1 MTAAD
6 ASDIVGSLPSS
17 PNTNLKREDA
27 FQMKTGLRLIACALV
42 LFGALV
48 TPSLAQQKGPHE
60 AEFRT
65 FYNDFLKAAQAND
78 KEKLA
83 DMIAYP
89 VAYWSSGTKK
99 DGQEGSIK
107 DKADFLARFNVL
119 FTNYMRLHLPKAKV
133 QSTAELWYT
142 SWKDGY
148 SECAFEFKYV
158 EGTGFKITTYDVGA
172 Y

>member
-1 MTAAD
+1 
-6 ASDIVGSLPSS
+6 
-17 PNTNLKREDA
+17 
-27 FQMKTGLRLIACALV
+27 MKTSLRLIACALV

-48 TPSLAQQKGPHE
+48 MPSLAQQKGAQQKGPHE

-65 FYNDFLKAAQAND
+65 FYAAFLKAVQAND
-78 KEKLA
+78 KEKIA

-89 VAYWSSGTKK
+89 VSSWSLKTKPET
-99 DGQEGSIK
+99 QIK

-119 FTNYMRLHLPKAKV
+119 FTSYIRLHLPKAKL
-133 QSTAELWYT
+133 QSTPELWFT
-142 SWKDGY
+142 SWRDGN

-158 EGTGFKITTYDVGA
+158 EGAGFKLFTYDVGA

>member
-1 MTAAD
+1 MK
-6 ASDIVGSLPSS
+6 PS
-17 PNTNLKREDA
+17 
-27 FQMKTGLRLIACALV
+27 LRLIACALV

-48 TPSLAQQKGPHE
+48 MPSLAQQKGPHE
-60 AEFRT
+60 AEFRP
-65 FYNDFLKAAQAND
+65 FYADFLKAAQAND

-89 VAYWSSGTKK
+89 VSSWSVRDKK
-99 DGQEGSIK
+99 AETSIK

-119 FTNYMRLHLPKAKV
+119 FTNYMRLHLPKAKL
-133 QSTAELWYT
+133 QSTPELWYT
-142 SWKDGY
+142 SWRDGS

-158 EGTGFKITTYDVGA
+158 EGAGFKIFTYDVGA

>member
-1 MTAAD
+1 
-6 ASDIVGSLPSS
+6 
-17 PNTNLKREDA
+17 
-27 FQMKTGLRLIACALV
+27 MKTSLRLIACALV

-60 AEFRT
+60 AEFRA
-65 FYNDFLKAAQAND
+65 FYAAFVKAVQAND
-78 KEKLA
+78 KEKIA

-89 VAYWSSGTKK
+89 VSSWSITTK
-99 DGQEGSIK
+99 GNVQEGSIK

-133 QSTAELWYT
+133 QSGSDMWIATWR
-142 SWKDGY
+142 DGA
-148 SECAFEFKYV
+148 SECGFEFKYI
-158 EGTGFKITTYDVGA
+158 EGTGFKIIDYDIGA

>member
-1 MTAAD
+1 
-6 ASDIVGSLPSS
+6 
-17 PNTNLKREDA
+17 
-27 FQMKTGLRLIACALV
+27 MKTSLRLIACALV

-48 TPSLAQQKGPHE
+48 MPSLAQQKGPHE
-60 AEFRT
+60 PEFRT
-65 FYNDFLKAAQAND
+65 FYADFLKAVQAND

-89 VAYWSSGTKK
+89 VSSWSIGTTRNYK
-99 DGQEGSIK
+99 EGSIK

-119 FTNYMRLHLPKAKV
+119 FTSYIRLHLPKAKL
-133 QSTAELWYT
+133 QSTPELWFT
-142 SWKDGY
+142 SWRDGN
-148 SECAFEFKYV
+148 SECAFQFKYL

>member
-1 MTAAD
+1 
-6 ASDIVGSLPSS
+6 
-17 PNTNLKREDA
+17 
-27 FQMKTGLRLIACALV
+27 MKTLRLIACAFV
-42 LFGALV
+42 LFVALI
-48 TPSLAQQKGPHE
+48 PPGLAQQKGPHE

-65 FYNDFLKAAQAND
+65 FYAAFLKAVQAND
-78 KEKLA
+78 KEKIA

-89 VAYWSSGTKK
+89 VSSWSIGTTRNY
-99 DGQEGSIK
+99 QEGSIK
-107 DKADFLARFNVL
+107 DKADFLARFNLL

-133 QSTAELWYT
+133 QSTPDLWFT
-142 SWKDGY
+142 SWRDGH

>member
-1 MTAAD
+1 
-6 ASDIVGSLPSS
+6 
-17 PNTNLKREDA
+17 
-27 FQMKTGLRLIACALV
+27 MKTSLRLIACALV

-48 TPSLAQQKGPHE
+48 MPGMAQQKGAQQKGPHE
-60 AEFRT
+60 AEFGT
-65 FYNDFLKAAQAND
+65 FYAAFLKAVQEND
-78 KEKLA
+78 KEKIA

-89 VAYWSSGTKK
+89 VSSWSLKAKPET
-99 DGQEGSIK
+99 SIK

-133 QSTAELWYT
+133 QSTPELWFT
-142 SWKDGY
+142 SWRDGY
-148 SECAFEFKYV
+148 SEYAFVFKYV

>member
-1 MTAAD
+1 
-6 ASDIVGSLPSS
+6 
-17 PNTNLKREDA
+17 
-27 FQMKTGLRLIACALV
+27 MKTSLRLIACALV
-42 LFGALV
+42 LFGTLV
-48 TPSLAQQKGPHE
+48 MPGASQQKAQQRPQQTGPHE

-65 FYNDFLKAAQAND
+65 FYAAFLKAVQEND
-78 KEKLA
+78 KEKIA

-89 VAYWSSGTKK
+89 VSSWSIHMKVGVK
-99 DGQEGSIK
+99 EGSIK

-133 QSTAELWYT
+133 QSTPELWFT
-142 SWKDGY
+142 SWRDGY

-158 EGTGFKITTYDVGA
+158 EGSGFKLFTYDVGA

>member
-1 MTAAD
+1 ME
-6 ASDIVGSLPSS
+6 P
-17 PNTNLKREDA
+17 R
-27 FQMKTGLRLIACALV
+27 LRLIACALV
-42 LFGALV
+42 LFGV
-48 TPSLAQQKGPHE
+48 MVVPSLAQQKGPHE

-65 FYNDFLKAAQAND
+65 FYAAFVKAVQAND
-78 KEKLA
+78 KEKIA

-89 VAYWSSGTKK
+89 VSSWSITTK
-99 DGQEGSIK
+99 GNVQEGSIK

-133 QSTAELWYT
+133 QSTPDLWFT

-148 SECAFEFKYV
+148 AEYAFEFKYV
-158 EGTGFKITTYDVGA
+158 EGTGFKISEYDVGA

>member
-1 MTAAD
+1 
-6 ASDIVGSLPSS
+6 
-17 PNTNLKREDA
+17 
-27 FQMKTGLRLIACALV
+27 MKTSLRLIACALV

-48 TPSLAQQKGPHE
+48 MPSLAQQKGPHE

-65 FYNDFLKAAQAND
+65 FYAAFLKAVQAND
-78 KEKLA
+78 KEKIA

-89 VAYWSSGTKK
+89 VSSWSIATKG
-99 DGQEGSIK
+99 DVREGSIK

-133 QSTAELWYT
+133 QSGSDMWIATWR
-142 SWKDGY
+142 DGA
-148 SECAFEFKYV
+148 SECGFEFKYV
-158 EGTGFKITTYDVGA
+158 EGTGFKIIDYDIGA